1 VLNRPA
7 TSAMLKTTVQT
18 LTTQNT
24 GQK

>member
-1 VLNRPA
+1 MLNRPA
-7 TSAMLKTTVQT
+7 NSAMLKTTAQI